1 MICLEENLMTMNKQ
15 WTVAVE
21 YDVSFDYHFI
31 PLPDDLVKELGWD
44 VNDVLIWVDNG
55 DGS

>member
-1 MICLEENLMTMNKQ
+1 MTMNKQ